1 MTQKQK
7 NIGLLL
13 IAAILLF
20 SFTNKRKPKGSL
32 IINPDIPNNIF
43 ALPLSKLT
51 DSTGQTLQYFTG
63 GEYLAILGES
73 NDLYFVSY
81 IQPGGNE
88 IQGYI
93 LKTETEIK

>member
-20 SFTNKRKPKGSL
+20 SFTNKRKFKGSL
-32 IINPDIPNNIF
+32 IINPDIANNIF

-51 DSTGQTLQYFTG
+51 DSTGQTLKYFTG

-81 IQPGGNE
+81 IQPGGHE
-88 IQGYI
+88 IKGYI